1 MLAHCEPAL
10 VHCRTPQAAA
20 AQPGPLSKCTIAAPL
35 TNIMLLL
42 LLLLSNCIKKQAPTA
57 STDVDEVTGVLSYQT
72 SGTVPNFPIDWDEL
86 TKLTLKF
93 NGQSRYTIEEI
104 EVSDGS
110 WFTLLDASFSIKI
123 VARLRA

>member
-1 MLAHCEPAL
+1 
-10 VHCRTPQAAA
+10 
-20 AQPGPLSKCTIAAPL
+20 
-35 TNIMLLL
+35 MLLL